1 MTEDKRIRR
10 TKKLLKQSLCELMK
24 QKPFKNITVSDIV
37 RQADINRGTF
47 YAYYQD
53 VYDLREKVENEMT
66 ESLKQIIQS
75 TLPEVQGN
83 SMKTS
88 IKKSVEYLKE
98 NRELAYVLLKD
109 GNLEHKMTLLIA
121 ECCKKQLYN
130 NYTENDEWEVCFIA
144 TGCLGIMKHCMM
156 QTEDIDEEKVIN
168 EIDSILRKFFV

>member
-1 MTEDKRIRR
+1 MLEDKRIRR
-10 TKKLLKQSLCELMK
+10 TKKLLRQSLCELMK

-66 ESLKQIIQS
+66 ESLKQIIES
-75 TLPEVQGN
+75 TFPEVQGN

-88 IKKSVEYLKE
+88 IKKSVEYLEE
-98 NRELAYVLLKD
+98 NHDLAYVLLKD
-109 GNLEHKMTLLIA
+109 GNLEHKMTILLA
-121 ECCKKQLYN
+121 EFCKKQL
-130 NYTENDEWEVCFIA
+130 NYEENDEWEVCFLA

-156 QTEDIDEEKVIN
+156 QTEDIDKERVIN
-168 EIDSILRKFFV
+168 KIDSILRKFFV